1 MYCTSCGRQLADAA
15 RFCPYC
21 GTRVAGPA
29 TRVTGAPPDSREG
42 AATHD
47 PAPTYGTSAPGAS
60 SRYGT
65 SPGAAPSYGASPYGP
80 APAYGTAPG
89 GAAPVSPTTP
99 AVLTPKHFLT
109 WLLAVVGVT
118 AAFLAVEYATA
129 YAFIFGAYALGVE
142 TFSGNLEGIYGI
154 CIQLACVAL
163 ALPWYRHVRARAL
176 GATRPRHAASPER
189 VVALVLIC
197 VGMYLVVVIVV
208 TVALTF
214 FPEVEEE
221 YSEMMDDSETF
232 WLLNVIS
239 SSVLAPL
246 CEEPA
251 FRGVAMQF
259 ALRAVCPAWNKNL
272 SADERGRIRVTPAQF
287 WVANALQAAIFGV
300 AHLNITQGLYTFI
313 CGLIFGWVWWRGG
326 SLWWSIV
333 LHAGFNTMSYAA
345 DFLIDLCC
353 ATPLGDFGV
362 IVWPVVALVAGL
374 VIFRGATEPQQQPQ
388 RAR

>member
-21 GTRVAGPA
+21 GTRVTGPA
-29 TRVTGAPPDSREG
+29 APVTGAPPDPRAD
-42 AATHD
+42 AA
-47 PAPTYGTSAPGAS
+47 
-60 SRYGT
+60 
-65 SPGAAPSYGASPYGP
+65 PYGP
-80 APAYGTAPG
+80 APAPDSSSVYGRPSPGHDVPPYGTAPG
-89 GAAPVSPTTP
+89 ATSVSPAAPVSP
-99 AVLTPKHFLT
+99 AVLTPKHFLK

-118 AAFLAVEYATA
+118 VAFLAVEYATA

-189 VVALVLIC
+189 VVALALIC

-246 CEEPA
+246 SEEPA

-326 SLWWSIV
+326 SLWWSIA